1 METADI
7 VKLVAAVAA
16 AGGIGAGGGYFGGDD
31 SAMLDALTSSHR
43 AQVEAFADRFAIDA
57 KNHDL
62 ERQAWQM
69 NYDGIRDLAVRKNEA
84 LQSELKECS
93 RELLAEVR
101 GN

>member
-1 METADI
+1 METGDI
-7 VKLVAAVAA
+7 LKLVAAVTA

-43 AQVEAFADRFAIDA
+43 AQADAFQSF
-57 KNHDL
+57 L
-62 ERQAWQM
+62 E
-69 NYDGIRDLAVRKNEA
+69 LAVEKNDG
-84 LQSELKECS
+84 LNVELKECS